1 MTLTNAVV
9 IQALAKMFR
18 EHIPGVW
25 LKEVTG
31 EEGQVSAGST
41 FLIKERELGHGAY
54 GTVWAATN
62 LNGRQVAVKEQVI
75 NISEGINR
83 VRSKLNRFA
92 KLRFFSPYQIQV
104 ASYFYFIG
112 SCQN

>member
-1 MTLTNAVV
+1 MV

-18 EHIPGVW
+18 EHMPGVW
-25 LKEVTG
+25 LKEVNG

-41 FLIKERELGHGAY
+41 FLIKERELGHGVH

-83 VRSKLNRFA
+83 VRSKLNRSV
-92 KLRFFSPYQIQV
+92 LIHFFSPYSIQV
-104 ASYFYFIG
+104 ASYFYFKG
-112 SCQN
+112 SSPN

>member
-1 MTLTNAVV
+1 MV

-83 VRSKLNRFA
+83 VRSKLKRFVVTSIV
-92 KLRFFSPYQIQV
+92 LTYQIPV

-112 SCQN
+112 SSQN